1 MSDKRDAVVVMAR
14 RSPVGKAFKGSL
26 AETRPDDFAAQT
38 IRKTVDELGLD
49 QKRIEDLYLGC
60 AMTEGEQGYN
70 IARQVALLAELP
82 EEIGATTINR
92 FCSSS
97 AQTIG
102 FAAASIRA
110 GFGECI
116 LSAGMESMTMIP
128 MQGLHPEKYENPKM
142 KDKRPTFYMN
152 MGQTAEEVAERYNIT
167 REDQDAFALESHKKA
182 VNAQDEGH
190 FDDELVPLMTVKGG
204 EQIAFKQ
211 DEGPRRDT
219 SMEALAKLK
228 PVFKEDGTVTPGNA
242 SQMSDGASATLVTS
256 RGFAEEHGLD
266 VMGRVVDW
274 TVAGVEPEVMGIG
287 PVPAVQKLFRRNEL
301 GPDDLTVFEIN
312 EAFASQALYSARKL
326 EIPMNKLNVN
336 GGAIALGH
344 PLGATGGKLAAT
356 VLHELNRRGGGLGV
370 ETMCIGGGQGFAI
383 LYDAE

>member
-1 MSDKRDAVVVMAR
+1 MSDKRDAVIVMAR

-38 IRKTVDELGLD
+38 IEKSIAELGLD
-49 QKRIEDLYLGC
+49 TKHIEDLYLGC

-70 IARQVALLAELP
+70 IARQVALLAGMP
-82 EEIGATTINR
+82 DEIGATTINR

-116 LSAGMESMTMIP
+116 LSAGMESMTVIP
-128 MQGLHPEKYENPKM
+128 MEGLHPERYENPRM
-142 KDKRPTFYMN
+142 KDKRPGFYMH
-152 MGQTAEEVAERYNIT
+152 MGQTAEEVASRYNVS

-182 VNAQDEGH
+182 ITAQDEGH
-190 FDDELVPLMTVKGG
+190 FDKELVPIETTKEGQKITL
-204 EQIAFKQ
+204 KQ

-219 SMEALAKLK
+219 NAEALAGLK
-228 PVFKEDGTVTPGNA
+228 PVFKKDGTVTPGNA

-256 RGFAEEHGLD
+256 RAFAEEHGLR
-266 VMGRVVDW
+266 VMARVVDW
-274 TVAGVEPEVMGIG
+274 AVAGVEPEVMGIG
-287 PVPAVQKLFRRNEL
+287 PIPAVQKVFKRNNL
-301 GPDDLTVFEIN
+301 SPDDLTIFELN
-312 EAFASQALYSARKL
+312 EAFASQALQSVRQL
-326 EIPMNKLNVN
+326 EVPMEKVNVN

-356 VLHELNRRGGGLGV
+356 VMHELGRRGGGLAV

-383 LYDAE
+383 LYEAE

>member
-14 RSPVGKAFKGSL
+14 RSPVAKAFKGSL

-82 EEIGATTINR
+82 EGIGATTINR

-110 GFGECI
+110 GFGDCI

-142 KDKRPTFYMN
+142 RDKRPTFYMN

-190 FDDELVPLMTVKGG
+190 FNDELVPLMTVKGG
-204 EQIAFKQ
+204 EQITLKQ

-256 RGFAEEHGLD
+256 RGFAEEHGLA

-287 PVPAVQKLFRRNEL
+287 PVPAVQKLFRRNDL

-356 VLHELNRRGGGLGV
+356 VLHELQRRGGGLGV